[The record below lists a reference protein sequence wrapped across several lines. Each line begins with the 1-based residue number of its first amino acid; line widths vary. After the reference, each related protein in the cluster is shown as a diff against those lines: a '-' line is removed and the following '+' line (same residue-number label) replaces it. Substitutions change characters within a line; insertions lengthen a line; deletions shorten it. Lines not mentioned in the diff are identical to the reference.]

1 MLEGF
6 CDHSLHDEVRVQ
18 VSEIQLTQ
26 MLTLVLSLESLLL
39 VAKTPESVLAMQTTD
54 LLHLHIALLYFQF
67 RVVSHLLMRV
77 RRTSCVGSPGSVATN
92 TAGKCLC

>member
-54 LLHLHIALLYFQF
+54 LLHLHALLYFQF

>member
-54 LLHLHIALLYFQF
+54 LLHLHALLYFQF
-67 RVVSHLLMRV
+67 RVVSHLMRV